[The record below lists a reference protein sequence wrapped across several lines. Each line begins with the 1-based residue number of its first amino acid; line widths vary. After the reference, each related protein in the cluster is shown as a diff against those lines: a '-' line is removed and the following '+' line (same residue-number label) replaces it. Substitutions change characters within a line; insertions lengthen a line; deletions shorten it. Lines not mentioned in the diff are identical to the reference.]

1 MITPIDRTSC
11 SSRSAHSLA
20 KNGFDVFDI
29 PIIPIYGPPPIG
41 IEAAAPSPSTERLRA
56 MRTAQEAPLD
66 DLVFTVTSKRG
77 GTVDNLDGRTVA
89 ALISR
94 KLA

>member
-1 MITPIDRTSC
+1 
-11 SSRSAHSLA
+11 
-20 KNGFDVFDI
+20 
-29 PIIPIYGPPPIG
+29 
-41 IEAAAPSPSTERLRA
+41 